1 MKKLISGI
9 LVVSMVI
16 GMLLVLPMLSSA
28 REETFPTVET
38 YPYINYSKD
47 GGILTMLLNQ
57 SYSSA
62 DEKIEQDENMRL
74 CVTYGVYELYANA
87 YSGEVYVKD
96 TSTGNIMTSNPYDVV
111 PKSSS
116 EVAQREAMSQLIL
129 EYTNPNDANS
139 GSTKLTSFTDAAC
152 HGQITVEP
160 VKNGIRVNYILGNMT
175 KRYALPASIP
185 ANEFAEKFLAN
196 AQRAAVED
204 IRAALATYIGE
215 MPEINDILNGYEAY
229 AALPDTQRR
238 WSVTELFGKDSE
250 GQEFISWGNPYIF
263 NRWYESATKE
273 IKDLFR
279 TNAAEQNRVGIA
291 INMAYEKSDYYI
303 VTTVYGLRSAYAGV
317 DDILKSFGGGSTR
330 DCWELNYKA
339 LGLDENG
346 KEAPEAQWDATYR
359 DIIKYLRSGSYE
371 EEREYE
377 TDDLEIR
384 RDTFTFYPHACYVL
398 ESGLSKKA
406 DYERR
411 FLNHANDFSMTDAME
426 AEATVGYTETVANVA
441 TFRIA
446 LEYVLDENGLT
457 VTMPAKSI
465 VYDETR
471 YAVSYI
477 SVLPYFGSGKDQEG
491 GFIFYPD
498 GSGAIIDFSDFEDD
512 KSLLNGKVY
521 GQDYA
526 FYSISG
532 KHQQPISLPVY
543 GMVRNVCSYYV
554 TLPAIESGSG
564 PVTVKIPENV
574 YRAGQSPDSAYRP
587 SYTADGS
594 TVYLIMPDKTTRV
607 VRSMWEYREGEGYK
621 LKDIDTSDPVNN
633 PVQTQVKNTN
643 ENLEANAGVPF
654 DAVYSVGDDKKTTGY
669 LAILEEGASLA
680 TLYSTVNETQNHSK
694 PFVSI
699 GARFT
704 PCQSDKYNLADVM
717 SNAKSNT
724 FNIMAKGK
732 YQGDYSIRFISLAD
746 EKVATGKGATSYYP
760 TTYSGMATAY
770 REYLQRAGVL
780 TALENLK
787 ADLPLYIESFGVI
800 QTVEKHL
807 SIPVTVD
814 VALTT
819 FDNIGEMYDEMKSN
833 GISNVKFRLTGF
845 ANGGL
850 LNPVYPVD
858 LKWEKAVGGKRD
870 YKALLQKLAA
880 EDTGVELFPNFDFFY
895 TRSTKNIKLK
905 KYGARSV
912 DNRYAWNQKYS
923 AVYQTYTAQGGIV
936 ISSDMFET
944 AFGKFNRKYAKYD
957 VSAISLEAAASGL
970 SSNFDEDNFIDRETS
985 LGNVSSFLKTVRDSG
1000 YDSVMGTGGNAYALR
1015 YMDYLLEAPLESS
1028 HFSATSYAV
1037 PFWGMVM
1044 HGSLQYTGRAYNEQA
1059 NRAETFLR
1067 AIESGAS
1074 LYFLLS
1080 YDNTQLLKDTYKS
1093 DYYSVNYGITKTEMM
1108 EDYKRLNELL
1118 GDLQGY
1124 HITDHRGVRAEQ
1136 MKTADDIA
1144 AQKAE
1149 LRAEFSEQLVATV
1162 NLRREEMKAF
1172 MRDYI
1177 EKQNDSR
1184 TSAAFTNSSYPS
1196 TTGDRKTVNEFLSTH
1211 ERAIRTY
1218 LTACGTYPS
1227 DNATQKGIW
1236 EALRAALPTPA
1247 YGKTIA
1253 VDFDR
1258 TAVLDAA
1265 RDKTFTDTLDEAY
1278 IAELTAYMDT
1288 VENTAADI
1296 VIPIDT
1302 VEYDSAYRYFT
1313 RSDSLADGDTY
1324 VATWSTIDDHSVVLV
1339 TYSNGTDTVRFL
1351 LNYNRFSVD
1360 VRIGDRMYNLSQ
1372 YGYQRLN

>member
-1 MKKLISGI
+1 MMKKLISGI

-16 GMLLVLPMLSSA
+16 GMLLALPMLSA
-28 REETFPTVET
+28 AQEETLPVAET
-38 YPYINYSKD
+38 YPYINYGKD
-47 GGILTMLLNQ
+47 GGILTLLLNQ

-74 CVTYGVYELYANA
+74 CVTYGVYELYVNA

-96 TSTGNIMTSNPYDVV
+96 TTTGNIMTTNPYDMST
-111 PKSSS
+111 KGASDT
-116 EVAQREAMSQLIL
+116 AQREAMSQIIL
-129 EYTNPNDANS
+129 EYTNPNDYNS
-139 GSTKLTSFTDAAC
+139 GSTKLTSFTDAAS

-196 AQRAAVED
+196 AQRAMVED
-204 IRAALATYIGE
+204 IREALASYIE
-215 MPEINDILNGYEAY
+215 EWPEIDGVLNSYETF
-229 AALPDTQRR
+229 AAKPDTQRR
-238 WSVTELFGKDSE
+238 WSVTELFGTDSE
-250 GQEFISWGNPYIF
+250 GQEFISWGNPYVF
-263 NRWYESATKE
+263 EQWRSSVTKE
-273 IKDLFR
+273 IRDMFR
-279 TNAAEQNRVGIA
+279 ANVSEQSRVSIA

-317 DDILKSFGGGSTR
+317 DDTLKSFGGGSTR
-330 DCWELNYKA
+330 DCWTLNNNA
-339 LGLDENG
+339 LGLDEDG
-346 KEAPEAQWDATYR
+346 KELPESEWDATYR
-359 DIIKYLRSGSYE
+359 DIVKYLRSDAYE
-371 EEREYE
+371 KEIEYE
-377 TDDLEIR
+377 TEDLELR
-384 RDTFTFYPHACYVL
+384 RDVFTCYPHTCYVL
-398 ESGLSKKA
+398 ESGLTKKA

-411 FLNHANDFSMTDAME
+411 FLNHANDFTMTDAME

-441 TFRIA
+441 TFRVS
-446 LEYVLDENGLT
+446 LEYLLDDNGLT

-498 GSGAIIDFSDFEDD
+498 GSGAIIDFDD
-512 KSLLNGKVY
+512 YQNNRSSLYGKVY

-532 KHQQPISLPVY
+532 KHQQSISLPVY
-543 GMVRNVCSYYV
+543 GMVRNVYSYYI
-554 TLPAIESGSG
+554 TLPGESQ
-564 PVTVKIPENV
+564 PLKISEKV
-574 YRAGQSPDSAYRP
+574 YRQGQTPDTAYRP
-587 SYTADGS
+587 KYKADGGK
-594 TVYLIMPDKTTRV
+594 VYLILPDETTREV
-607 VRSMWEYREGEGYK
+607 NAMWEYSEERGYE
-621 LKDIDTSDPVNN
+621 LKSIDTSDPVGN
-633 PVQTQVKNTN
+633 PLKTQVDNVNKN
-643 ENLEANAGVPF
+643 NLETYKDEPF
-654 DAVYSVGDDKKTTGY
+654 GAVYSIGDDKKTTGY

-699 GARFT
+699 GARFS
-704 PCQSDKYNLADVM
+704 PYQSDKYNLADVM
-717 SNAKSNT
+717 SNTTSST
-724 FNIMAKGK
+724 FSIMAKGK
-732 YQGDYSIRFISLAD
+732 YRGDYTIRFVSLAD
-746 EKVATGKGATSYYP
+746 ERVATEMGATSYYP
-760 TTYSGMATAY
+760 TTYTGMATAY

-780 TALENLK
+780 TALQNLK

-800 QTVEKHL
+800 QTTEKHL

-819 FDNIGEMYDEMKSN
+819 FDNVGEMYDELKTN
-833 GISNVKFRLTGF
+833 GISNIKFRLTGF

-850 LNPVYPVD
+850 LNATYPVN
-858 LKWEKAVGGKRD
+858 LKWEKAVGGKHD
-870 YKALLQKLAA
+870 YKALLKKLAE

-895 TRSTKNIKLK
+895 TRSSKNIKLK

-912 DNRYAWNQKYS
+912 DNRYAWYQKYS

-936 ISSDMFET
+936 ISSDMYGT
-944 AFGKFNRKYAKYD
+944 AFSKFNRKYAKYD
-957 VSAISLEAAASGL
+957 NTAISLEAAASGL
-970 SSNFDEDNFIDRETS
+970 SSNFNEDNFIDREAS
-985 LGNVSSFLKTVRDSG
+985 LSNVSAFLKTVRESG
-1000 YDSVMGTGGNAYALR
+1000 YDSLMGTGGNAYALR

-1118 GDLQGY
+1118 GGLQGY
-1124 HITDHRGVRAEQ
+1124 YITDHRGVRAEQ
-1136 MKTADDIA
+1136 MKTTEVIA
-1144 AQKAE
+1144 AQQAE
-1149 LRAEFSEQLVATV
+1149 LRAEFIEQLAATV
-1162 NLRREEMKAF
+1162 NLRKEEMKAF
-1172 MRDYI
+1172 LRDYI
-1177 EKQNDSR
+1177 EKQNDSQ
-1184 TSAAFTNSSYPS
+1184 TSAVFTRDSYPTRLS
-1196 TTGDRKTVNEFLSTH
+1196 EMETVDKFLATH

-1218 LTACGTYPS
+1218 LEASGTYPERV
-1227 DNATQKGIW
+1227 TQKSLW

-1247 YGKTIA
+1247 YGQTIA
-1253 VDFDR
+1253 IAFDR
-1258 TAVLDAA
+1258 AAVLASA
-1265 RDKTFTDTLDEAY
+1265 WDKTFTDTPDEAFA
-1278 IAELTAYMDT
+1278 AELAAYMDT
-1288 VENTAADI
+1288 VEDAAADI
-1296 VIPIDT
+1296 VIPIGT
-1302 VEYDSAYRYFT
+1302 IAYDSAYRYFT
-1313 RSDSLADGDTY
+1313 RSDALDDGETY

-1351 LNYNRFSVD
+1351 LNYNRYSVD
-1360 VRIGDRMYNLSQ
+1360 VRIGGQMYNLPK
-1372 YGYQRLN
+1372 YGYLKLN